1 MERSARALWVWAPVV
16 LLMALIY
23 FLSSL
28 SEIPAPPGGM
38 SYTGVHAVVY
48 GVLGM
53 FVLRGAAGARWSGV
67 TAGRVAIAVV
77 VTGVY
82 GATDEYHQ
90 LFVAGRSAEIR
101 DLVADIVGAGVG
113 TGLVWAWSI
122 VLTMRERRKLDEL

>member
-1 MERSARALWVWAPVV
+1 MELFVRALWVWAPVV
-16 LLMALIY
+16 LLLALIY

-48 GVLGM
+48 GVLGI
-53 FVLRGAAGARWSGV
+53 FVLRAAAGARWSGV
-67 TAGRVAIAVV
+67 TARRVAIAVV

-82 GATDEYHQ
+82 GATDEFHQ
-90 LFVAGRSAEIR
+90 LFVAGRSAESR
-101 DLVADIVGAGVG
+101 DLIADVVGAGVG

>member
-1 MERSARALWVWAPVV
+1 MELSVRALWVWAPAV

-48 GVLGM
+48 GVLGIL
-53 FVLRGAAGARWSGV
+53 VLRAAAGARWSGV

-77 VTGVY
+77 VTGSTAQPTNTISCLLPDALRRV
-82 GATDEYHQ
+82 
-90 LFVAGRSAEIR
+90 EI
-101 DLVADIVGAGVG
+101 
-113 TGLVWAWSI
+113 
-122 VLTMRERRKLDEL
+122 

>member
-1 MERSARALWVWAPVV
+1 MELFVRALWVWAPVV
-16 LLMALIY
+16 LLLALIY

-48 GVLGM
+48 GVLGI
-53 FVLRGAAGARWSGV
+53 FVLRAAAGARWSGV
-67 TAGRVAIAVV
+67 TARRVAIAVV

-82 GATDEYHQ
+82 GATDEFHQ
-90 LFVAGRSAEIR
+90 LFVAGRSAESR
-101 DLVADIVGAGVG
+101 DLIADVVGAGVG

-122 VLTMRERRKLDEL
+122 VLTMRERRKLDEF

>member
-1 MERSARALWVWAPVV
+1 ML
-16 LLMALIY
+16 
-23 FLSSL
+23 
-28 SEIPAPPGGM
+28 
-38 SYTGVHAVVY
+38 
-48 GVLGM
+48 
-53 FVLRGAAGARWSGV
+53 VLRAAAGARWTGV

-90 LFVAGRSAEIR
+90 LFVAGRHAESR
-101 DLVADIVGAGVG
+101 DVIADLLGAGIG